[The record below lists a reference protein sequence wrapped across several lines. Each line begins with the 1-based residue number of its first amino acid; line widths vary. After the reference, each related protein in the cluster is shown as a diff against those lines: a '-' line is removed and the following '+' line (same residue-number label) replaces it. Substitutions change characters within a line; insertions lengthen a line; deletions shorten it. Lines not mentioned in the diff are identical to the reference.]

1 MQNRQGTVLETLRRA
16 QRFLDDHTALLEAVN
31 TSTARQKLD
40 AVVSQ
45 LATHAT
51 EQGGGARES
60 KGETA
65 KQRRLR
71 LTLRADHMRPIAAIA
86 EENLPKSPELKAL
99 GMPKARLRGAALSA
113 DARAMADAAIP
124 FAATFIEH
132 GLPSSF
138 IEDLRDAAQALD
150 RSIDLRNR
158 SRDRRAG
165 ATQGLVAAEKHGR
178 RMLVLINS
186 LVQPRLRAN
195 DRLLG
200 EWNALRRLRRRAAS
214 TPPSDGTVPIDVGA
228 PPVAA

>member
-71 LTLRADHMRPIAAIA
+71 LTLRADHMRPI
-86 EENLPKSPELKAL
+86 
-99 GMPKARLRGAALSA
+99 
-113 DARAMADAAIP
+113 
-124 FAATFIEH
+124 
-132 GLPSSF
+132 
-138 IEDLRDAAQALD
+138 
-150 RSIDLRNR
+150 
-158 SRDRRAG
+158 
-165 ATQGLVAAEKHGR
+165 
-178 RMLVLINS
+178 
-186 LVQPRLRAN
+186 
-195 DRLLG
+195 
-200 EWNALRRLRRRAAS
+200 
-214 TPPSDGTVPIDVGA
+214 DVGA